1 MTLIKISAKLTKMM
15 DLFALDSSVHGGR
28 ASVASCL
35 EFQED
40 QDQTKPDT
48 GCHNTHMA
56 AAAVLCREEQN
67 LPQSAGSSTSSNP
80 PPTRKVDLP
89 GPAAHPQQLH
99 EGQKKE
105 EDGN

>member
-1 MTLIKISAKLTKMM
+1 MKQIGPTRDQPLVATPIYQWGTLP
-15 DLFALDSSVHGGR
+15 F
-28 ASVASCL
+28 VASCL

-48 GCHNTHMA
+48 GYHNTHMA